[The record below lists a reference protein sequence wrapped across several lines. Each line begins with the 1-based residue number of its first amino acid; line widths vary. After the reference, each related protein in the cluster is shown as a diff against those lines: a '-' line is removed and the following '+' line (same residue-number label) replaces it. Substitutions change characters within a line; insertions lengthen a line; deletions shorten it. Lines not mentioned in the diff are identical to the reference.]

1 MKTFRVVVLYGGSLS
16 YRVTASDENDAIRM
30 AESIFAG
37 ESDAVL
43 SRNITTTEVNDC
55 WEEIND

>member
-16 YRVTASDENDAIRM
+16 YKVMAPDEDDAIRM
-30 AESIFAG
+30 AESMFAD

-43 SRNITTTEVNDC
+43 SRNITEVEVHDC
-55 WEEIND
+55 REEIND

>member
-1 MKTFRVVVLYGGSLS
+1 MTTFRVVGLYGGSLS
-16 YRVTASDENDAIRM
+16 HRVTASDENDAIRM